1 MPAVTIRQIKHAKI
15 PAMTDQRTAQFHVLI
30 PAAGAGSRMRN
41 ETPKQYLPLLGRPL
55 IEYALRVFLTS
66 PRISSVTVVLSA
78 DDNYWNNHLAGFT
91 GNACLKVVRCGGAT
105 RSETVLNG
113 LLDMEATISAED
125 WVLVHDAARPGLTSS
140 LLDKLLDALQDDPVG
155 GLLAI
160 PLADTLKRAD
170 AAQRVAA
177 TEPRDS
183 LWQAQTPQMFRF
195 GLLKRALI
203 EAGGKPTD
211 EAQAVEALGH
221 RPKLVPGELRNLK
234 ITYPED
240 LLLAEAVLAYDNTFL
255 KDRHD

>member
-1 MPAVTIRQIKHAKI
+1 
-15 PAMTDQRTAQFHVLI
+15 MTDQPTAQFHVLI

-66 PRISSVTVVLSA
+66 PRIRSVTVILSK
-78 DDNYWNNHLAGFT
+78 DDNYWDNHLAGFT
-91 GNACLKVVRCGGAT
+91 LDARLNRLNVMRCGGTT

-113 LLDMEATISAED
+113 LLSMEAAIGAED
-125 WVLVHDAARPGLTSS
+125 WVLVHDAARPGLTTG
-140 LLDKLLDALQDDPVG
+140 LLDKLLDALQDDAVG

-170 AAQRVAA
+170 PGERVAS
-177 TEPRDS
+177 TEPREG
-183 LWQAQTPQMFRF
+183 LWQAQTPQMFRV
-195 GLLKRALI
+195 GLLKRALMK
-203 EAGGKPTD
+203 AGGKPTD

-221 RPKLVPGELRNLK
+221 KPKLVAGELRNLK

-240 LLLAEAVLAYDNTFL
+240 LLLAEAILAYDNKPL
-255 KDRHD
+255 KEQHD

>member
-1 MPAVTIRQIKHAKI
+1 
-15 PAMTDQRTAQFHVLI
+15 MTDQHTAQFHVLI

-55 IEYALRVFLTS
+55 IEYALQVFIAS
-66 PRISSVTVVLSA
+66 PRISSVTVVLSK
-78 DDNYWNNHLAGFT
+78 DDHYWDNHLAGF
-91 GNACLKVVRCGGAT
+91 NLDARLSDARLSIVRCGGAT

-113 LLDMEATISAED
+113 LLSMESKLDTED
-125 WVLVHDAARPGLTSS
+125 WVLVHDAARPGLTIS
-140 LLDKLLDALQDDPVG
+140 LLDKLLDALKNDAVG

-170 AAQRVAA
+170 SAQRVAA
-177 TEPRDS
+177 TEPREG

-195 GLLKRALI
+195 SLLKRALV

-211 EAQAVEALGH
+211 EAQAVEAMGH
-221 RPKLVPGELRNLK
+221 KPTLVAGELRNLK

-240 LLLAEAVLAYDNTFL
+240 LLLAEAILAYDNN
-255 KDRHD
+255 H

>member
-1 MPAVTIRQIKHAKI
+1 
-15 PAMTDQRTAQFHVLI
+15 MTDQPTAQFHVLI

-55 IEYALRVFLTS
+55 IEYAVRVFIAS

-78 DDNYWNNHLAGFT
+78 DDNYWDNHLAGFT
-91 GNACLKVVRCGGAT
+91 GDARLKVVRCGGIT

-113 LLDMEATISAED
+113 LLSMEATLDTED
-125 WVLVHDAARPGLTSS
+125 WVLVHDAARPGLTIS
-140 LLDKLLDALQDDPVG
+140 LLDKLLDALQDDVVG

-160 PLADTLKRAD
+160 PLADTLKRAGTGE
-170 AAQRVAA
+170 RVAA
-177 TEPRDS
+177 TEPREG

-203 EAGGKPTD
+203 KSDGKPTD

-221 RPKLVPGELRNLK
+221 KPKLVPGELRNLK

-240 LLLAEAVLAYDNTFL
+240 LLLAEAILAYDNKPL
-255 KDRHD
+255 KGQHD